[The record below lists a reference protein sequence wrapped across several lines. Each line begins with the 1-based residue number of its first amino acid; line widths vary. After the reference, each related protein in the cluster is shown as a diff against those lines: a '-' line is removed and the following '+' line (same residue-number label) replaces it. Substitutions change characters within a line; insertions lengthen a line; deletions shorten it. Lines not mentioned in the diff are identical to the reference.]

1 MTFSGELL
9 KNKMKLKITDGIV
22 LIYKYEDK
30 IKVHYRLTFS
40 DGNKKKGRFFGEYNL
55 FLTRLMHKE
64 AHELMD

>member
-40 DGNKKKGRFFGEYNL
+40 DGKKMKGGFFGEYNL
-55 FLTRLMHKE
+55 LLRE
-64 AHELMD
+64 